1 MADRRDRSRTP
12 PLDAHKAGDNKAW
25 SNIGVKMFITVPT
38 YVSLSHFHMG
48 SLSFDNRSI
57 VGRAGPAAGPALGVG
72 AGPPAVEAAAAG
84 PAVEEAAAGPAVEAA
99 AAEPNGSEADAGA
112 GTNGPEGPTAPAVV
126 EGAHGQE
133 AAARPSAR
141 PDRTRA
147 RLAAPRF
154 ASAQLGCSKI

>member
-1 MADRRDRSRTP
+1 MADRRDRSRSP

-25 SNIGVKMFITVPT
+25 SNIGVKMFITTPT

-84 PAVEEAAAGPAVEAA
+84 PAVEAA

-126 EGAHGQE
+126 EGAHGPE
-133 AAARPSAR
+133 AAVGE
-141 PDRTRA
+141 
-147 RLAAPRF
+147 AAVGHDP
-154 ASAQLGCSKI
+154 